1 MNTMIAKK
9 TIITMLREASDYFK
23 NNSVVMQ
30 FIPIFLI
37 LAYLTHQYEFTMLSH
52 SILGKLFAVVLIL
65 YYTRMDFVYGTVC
78 CAVVIWYYQQTEME
92 GFELEKK
99 KIERFYLLG
108 HSMGGM
114 IVQEMVKLVGE
125 KILKLICYGT
135 GPRGNIPGRFE
146 TIDVS
151 RDKLKINGLDNT
163 AYRIAKTWFIEEDKS
178 KYFYL
183 CEEAGKQTSLEAADN
198 ALVAMKN
205 WSGIENLKN
214 IKNETLIIWGDQDKA
229 YNFNQVETLKENIT
243 NSDLRIVDGCS
254 HNVHLEKPDEF
265 NTIVSEFLQKN

>member
-1 MNTMIAKK
+1 MN
-9 TIITMLREASDYFK
+9 
-23 NNSVVMQ
+23 MQ
-30 FIPIFLI
+30 DIFAEDIGSGIPL
-37 LAYLTHQYEFTMLSH
+37 
-52 SILGKLFAVVLIL
+52 VLIHGFL
-65 YYTRMDFVYGTVC
+65 GSSDVWSPQIDFFKDDFR
-78 CAVVIWYYQQTEME
+78 VIAPALP
-92 GFELEKK
+92 GFGKSNKVNSCDSIECMARVILDFLKKK
-99 KIERFYLLG
+99 KIKRFNLLG

-114 IVQEMVKLVGE
+114 IAQEITKLAGD

-151 RDKLKINGLDNT
+151 REKLKTNGLDNT

-198 ALVAMKN
+198 GLVAMKN
-205 WSGIENLKN
+205 WNGIENLKN
-214 IKNETLIIWGDQDKA
+214 IKNETLIIWGDQDRA

-243 NSDLRIVDGCS
+243 NSDLRVIDGCS

-265 NTIVSEFLQKN
+265 NTIVSEFLKKN